1 VVESLVRERGIRA
14 VAHPHTSACM
24 WATFF
29 SLRAQ
34 RQIRRYIAYIALRSA
49 VVSRDV
55 EDGPAL
61 LRILVA
67 AQTGYVCTLL
77 CSLASPH

>member
-1 VVESLVRERGIRA
+1 MRI
-14 VAHPHTSACM
+14 AHPHTPACVCS
-24 WATFF
+24 FS

-55 EDGPAL
+55 EDGPAM

-67 AQTGYVCTLL
+67 AQTGYVCILL
-77 CSLASPH
+77 GT